1 MNSSASIAE
10 SSSAGRLEKTHLR
23 LGFVALSDAAPL
35 IAAKLLEFGHAHG
48 LTLELRRQPSW
59 AAVRDKLLS
68 GDLDAA
74 HALYGLVYGLQLGL
88 GGPRTDMAVLMVL
101 NRNGQAVTL
110 SNRLA
115 DALAEHGTLRQA
127 LATLGRKPVFAQ
139 TFPTGTHAMWLY
151 YWLASQGVDPL
162 RDIESVVIPPP
173 QMVAALAEDKLDGLC
188 VGEPW
193 NALAEAQ
200 GVGTTVA
207 YTSEVWPEHP
217 EKVLACRRDFV
228 DWNPNAARALV
239 QTMLEACRWLDGA
252 GHREQ
257 IARWLARPEYIGID
271 EAAIAARL
279 GVGVGAGVG
288 AGVTAAGSTN
298 AGAHVSPGVRAAA
311 MPPGIP
317 PVRFFDDGVA
327 TYPHPCEGAWFLTQ
341 FERWG
346 MIDAR
351 TDYAQIA
358 ARINQTHLYRAAAAR
373 MNVAVP
379 GDDVTRVLIDGETW
393 GSGTASA
400 AYARRFPIRR

>member
-1 MNSSASIAE
+1 MTTPAPHAAPPASSL
-10 SSSAGRLEKTHLR
+10 AGRLEKTHLR

-48 LTLELRRQPSW
+48 LTLELLRQPSW

-74 HALYGLVYGLQLGL
+74 HALYGLVYGVELGL
-88 GGPRTDMAVLMVL
+88 GAPRTEMAVLMVL
-101 NRNGQAVTL
+101 NRNGQAITL

-115 DALAEHGTLRQA
+115 DALAEHGTLPRA
-127 LATLGRKPVFAQ
+127 LAALGRKPVFAQ

-173 QMVAALAEDKLDGLC
+173 QMVAALADDKLDGLC

-200 GVGTTVA
+200 QVGRTVA
-207 YTSEVWPEHP
+207 YTSEVWPDHP

-228 DWNPNAARALV
+228 DMHPNATRALV

-252 GHREQ
+252 GHRED

-271 EAAIAARL
+271 ETQIAARL
-279 GVGVGAGVG
+279 GAHAQAGAGHDN
-288 AGVTAAGSTN
+288 AA
-298 AGAHVSPGVRAAA
+298 VSPRN
-311 MPPGIP
+311 P
-317 PVRFFDDGVA
+317 PVRFFDDGTVN
-327 TYPHPCEGAWFLTQ
+327 YPHPFEGAWFLTQ

-358 ARINQTHLYRAAAAR
+358 ARINQTQLYREAAAR
-373 MNVAVP
+373 VNVAVA
-379 GDDVTRVLIDGETW
+379 DEEMTRVLIDGEVW
-393 GSGTASA
+393 GSGASSA
-400 AYARRFPIRR
+400 AYAQRFPIRR